1 MDLTH
6 NIVLGFLDNVNSSG
20 RFDHCN
26 LLEFRTE
33 VSETINKVDSR
44 LEDLCWYDLNF
55 KFLSQQQK
63 VLKHLQI
70 FLAIGV
76 FDSECVHQF
85 IIEKLEPLI
94 ALLEKANARRF
105 NAKVYQIRNNI
116 VHLPPKSSNQ

>member
-6 NIVLGFLDNVNSSG
+6 NIVLKFLDNIDSSG

-26 LLEFRTE
+26 LLEFRTK
-33 VSETINKVDSR
+33 VSRTINLVDSR

-63 VLKHLQI
+63 LLKHLQI

-76 FDSECVHQF
+76 FDSGCVHRF
-85 IIEKLEPLI
+85 LIEKLEPLI
-94 ALLEKANARRF
+94 ALLEKANEKRF
-105 NAKVYQIRNNI
+105 TAKVYQIRNSI
-116 VHLPPKSSNQ
+116 VHL